1 MKIIRNNII
10 PFKGFAA
17 INLFGVLF
25 IRGDTVIT
33 SRLVNHET
41 IHTAQMRE
49 MLYVF
54 FYLWYFAEWLV
65 RLVQYRNSNKAY
77 RAISFEREA
86 YAGEGNALYLSRR
99 KRFAWAGYLIRKTLN

>member
-25 IRGDTVIT
+25 IRGDTAVT

-41 IHTAQMRE
+41 IHTAQMKE

-54 FYLWYFAEWLV
+54 FYLWYVAEWLV
-65 RLVQYRNSNKAY
+65 KLFIYGRNAY

-86 YAGEGNALYLSRR
+86 YSNEGNTLYLSRR
-99 KRFAWAGYLIRKTLN
+99 KRYAWAGYLKKNC

>member
-17 INLFGVLF
+17 VNLFGVLF

-33 SRLVNHET
+33 SRMVNHEE
-41 IHTAQMRE
+41 IHTAQMKE

-54 FYLWYFAEWLV
+54 FYLWYVIEWLV
-65 RLVQYRNSNKAY
+65 KLFIYGNNAY

-86 YAGEGNALYLSRR
+86 YSNEGNALYLSRR
-99 KRFAWAGYLIRKTLN
+99 KRYAWAGYLKKNC